1 MARPKRTTKATPK
14 AKETGTTSFQ
24 MLWTDE
30 LEVVLIEIMRRYI
43 EGGRLADNM
52 FKAQDY
58 TAIAIEIQSS
68 YISLNVGPACNRVSG
83 VQIKGHIEWVST
95 CSSAVDI
102 LLILFLVQE
111 EIQVM
116 GYVKGH
122 DWFWME
128 SGTEFDMGRGGAL
141 GRPFERSEE

>member
-1 MARPKRTTKATPK
+1 MARLKRITKATLK

-58 TAIAIEIQSS
+58 IMI
-68 YISLNVGPACNRVSG
+68 V
-83 VQIKGHIEWVST
+83 IKI
-95 CSSAVDI
+95 
-102 LLILFLVQE
+102 
-111 EIQVM
+111 
-116 GYVKGH
+116 
-122 DWFWME
+122 
-128 SGTEFDMGRGGAL
+128 
-141 GRPFERSEE
+141 